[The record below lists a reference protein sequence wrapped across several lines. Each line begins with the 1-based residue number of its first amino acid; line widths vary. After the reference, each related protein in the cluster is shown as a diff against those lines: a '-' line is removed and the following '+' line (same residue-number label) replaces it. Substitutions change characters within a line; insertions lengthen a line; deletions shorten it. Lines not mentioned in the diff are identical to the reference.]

1 MPADP
6 PPSASKSGRLTM
18 PSEDVALCRKIA
30 HIRGPSSSA
39 SKALARYEEL
49 IAAGFES
56 DIISEKLGWLVKE
69 RFNAE

>member
-1 MPADP
+1 
-6 PPSASKSGRLTM
+6 M

-30 HIRGPSSSA
+30 HIMGPSSSA

-69 RFNAE
+69 PLNVE